1 MADSKKHHLV
11 PRVYLRRWT
20 KSGNTLHSVD
30 KTTRKI
36 KDCNIGNICTEND
49 YHSIKAGMQ
58 CAEEKDLQIIFKALE
73 SYNIFYKGEKIYK
86 LDEYNKYYYDFDNW
100 DIKNKDGTA
109 VSKKKIKSEIG
120 KVKITEIESL
130 WSEKYE
136 DKWNKIVNI
145 IEQRVKDSKGDT
157 IDKFYKGFIIKW
169 TIAMNLRGYIGSEY
183 INEAFDMVKEYI
195 PLDDIDIPYNERIKS
210 SQDTV
215 EDEIKNDLL
224 LKIYR
229 EFLNDRGEFYD
240 KARDYIKNINLEF
253 IVADGNEKFVTSD
266 NPSFFYKQG
275 NIYTHIMPVTPTI
288 LIRFFKLKNEDK
300 NKYYL
305 SRISEKEVK
314 AYNKLIVDNCYKYYF
329 EY

>member
-11 PRVYLRRWT
+11 PRVYLKRWI
-20 KSGNTLHSVD
+20 KLGNTLHAINKRTHKREDRNVE
-30 KTTRKI
+30 KVCVK
-36 KDCNIGNICTEND
+36 ND
-49 YHSIKAGMQ
+49 YHTIKAGMQ
-58 CAEEKDLQIIFKALE
+58 CAEDRDLKIIFKVLE
-73 SYNIFYKGEKIYK
+73 NCEIYYNGKKIDK
-86 LDEYNKYYYDFDNW
+86 LKEYNNFYCDFNDW

-109 VSKKKIKSEIG
+109 VSKKKIKSEID

-169 TIAMNLRGYIGSEY
+169 IIAMNLRGYIGSED
-183 INEAFDMVKEYI
+183 INEAFDIFNGYI
-195 PLDDIDIPYNERIKS
+195 PLYDIDIPYDERIKS
-210 SQDTV
+210 SQKNI
-215 EDEIKNDLL
+215 EDEIKNDIL

-229 EFLNDRGEFYD
+229 EFLNNRGKFYD
-240 KARDYIKNINLEF
+240 KARWYIKNINLEF

-266 NPSFFYKQG
+266 NPSFYKKG
-275 NIYTHIMPVTPTI
+275 NIDKYIMPVTPSI
-288 LIRFFKLKNEDK
+288 LIRFCKLEYGYE
-300 NKYYL
+300 NKYL
-305 SRISEKEVK
+305 ISRISEKEVK
-314 AYNKLIVDNCYKYYF
+314 EYNKLIVNNCYEYYF